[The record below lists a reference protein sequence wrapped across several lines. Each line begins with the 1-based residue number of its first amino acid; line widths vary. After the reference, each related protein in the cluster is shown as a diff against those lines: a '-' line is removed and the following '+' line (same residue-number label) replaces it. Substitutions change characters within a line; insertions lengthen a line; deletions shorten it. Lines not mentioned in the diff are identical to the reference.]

1 MDPKSYVKNWYGS
14 NQPTIA
20 DKIKNLL
27 KPDNEPLAKKAITAH
42 YRIKSALSRVKAYID
57 RLNEKDR
64 ELFEKA
70 VEALIR
76 RDEVHAKM
84 YVNEVAEIRKIAKQ
98 LLMVEYV
105 LEQASLRLETIMIL
119 GQAFGDIAP
128 VVSIVK
134 DAGSLLRGIA
144 PDIWIE
150 LTMAA
155 NDLSTVLAATGVD
168 LSSETSISLSQE
180 AKKIF
185 EAARVAAEQK
195 IKEAFPELPSPLS
208 ITTKNSTTNE
218 VLETSLDTGIEGLDK
233 KKSKEA
239 KDLV

>member
-1 MDPKSYVKNWYGS
+1 MDPKSYMKNWYGS

-20 DKIKNLL
+20 DKIRSFL

-57 RLNEKDR
+57 RLNEKDK

-70 VEALIR
+70 VEALIK

-128 VVSIVK
+128 VVSIIK

-168 LSSETSISLSQE
+168 LGGETSISLSQE

-185 EAARVAAEQK
+185 EAARIAAEQK
-195 IKEAFPELPSPLS
+195 IKEAFPDLPTTLSLSTKESAEKEL
-208 ITTKNSTTNE
+208 
-218 VLETSLDTGIEGLDK
+218 LESSLGTGIDSLDK
-233 KKSKEA
+233 KKKSEV